1 MGFKNICAL
10 DGCEKEVAVVRD
22 QLCAAH
28 YAQVQRYGYDEPVL
42 DARAKDQDCKAPW
55 CDRKISR
62 QRELCIPCY
71 KRRTR
76 YGLSVEDYISLVWEC
91 EVCLTKDNLR
101 LDHCHDG
108 GHFRGV
114 LCNNCN
120 TALGFLEENQD
131 RIIALAEYAKRV
143 NNVVN

>member
-10 DGCEKEVAVVRD
+10 DGCDKNVTGD
-22 QLCAAH
+22 GLCNTH
-28 YAQVQRYGYDEPVL
+28 YAQIKRYGFDKPVL

-55 CDRKISR
+55 CERKVSR
-62 QRELCIPCY
+62 RAELCIPCY

-76 YGLSVEDYISLVWEC
+76 YGLSVEQYISLIWEC
-91 EVCLTKDNLR
+91 EVCKSKDSLR
-101 LDHCHDG
+101 LDHCHDDG
-108 GHFRGV
+108 NFRGV

-120 TALGFLEENQD
+120 TALGFLQEDES

-143 NNVVN
+143 NNVVK